1 MKVLLQTGLTFFPLL
16 KPFES
21 AEFFGRLLDLSQCQ
35 MVCSLDR
42 WATAVTV
49 MINERKSIISD
60 TVKLYWIM
68 TTSKTSEGL
77 RKSLKPSTDKTESAN
92 VKANFKLLRIQ
103 ALIGD
108 LY

>member
-1 MKVLLQTGLTFFPLL
+1 
-16 KPFES
+16 
-21 AEFFGRLLDLSQCQ
+21 
-35 MVCSLDR
+35 
-42 WATAVTV
+42 
-49 MINERKSIISD
+49 
-60 TVKLYWIM
+60 M